1 LSKQQREELA
11 WLKWLQGVGTMGEY
25 AGNAE
30 MVLFTCLLGLYVI
43 VKNTVKNGP
52 EIQSSRMFY
61 QKGSYPFSDIA
72 CKNDVKGK
80 SLPPATI
87 ENTIFL
93 WVIDPEDPCT
103 NNT

>member
-1 LSKQQREELA
+1 
-11 WLKWLQGVGTMGEY
+11 
-25 AGNAE
+25 
-30 MVLFTCLLGLYVI
+30 
-43 VKNTVKNGP
+43 
-52 EIQSSRMFY
+52 MFY

-93 WVIDPEDPCT
+93 WVIDPEHPCT

>member
-1 LSKQQREELA
+1 
-11 WLKWLQGVGTMGEY
+11 
-25 AGNAE
+25 
-30 MVLFTCLLGLYVI
+30 
-43 VKNTVKNGP
+43 
-52 EIQSSRMFY
+52 MFY

-80 SLPPATI
+80 SLPPGATI